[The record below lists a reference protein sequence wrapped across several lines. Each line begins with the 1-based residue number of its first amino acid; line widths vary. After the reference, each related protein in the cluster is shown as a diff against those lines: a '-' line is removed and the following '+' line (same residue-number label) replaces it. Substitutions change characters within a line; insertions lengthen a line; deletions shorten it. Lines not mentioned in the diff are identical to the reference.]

1 MRRSDVVAHAPA
13 LPVREVLR
21 RFWPDARPYRRWL
34 PLGLALIAV
43 GVAIETAEIYLF
55 KLVVDDVL
63 VPGDLGPLLPIGLA
77 SAGLLILGGAVALA
91 DDLLGTWLGSA
102 SC

>member
-21 RFWPDARPYRRWL
+21 RFWPDARP
-34 PLGLALIAV
+34 
-43 GVAIETAEIYLF
+43 TA
-55 KLVVDDVL
+55 
-63 VPGDLGPLLPIGLA
+63 
-77 SAGLLILGGAVALA
+77 AGCR
-91 DDLLGTWLGSA
+91 SA

>member
-63 VPGDLGPLLPIGLA
+63 VPATSGRCFR
-77 SAGLLILGGAVALA
+77 
-91 DDLLGTWLGSA
+91 SA
-102 SC
+102 SPARAS